1 MPCAGITL
9 WVLELGPTRLAFV
22 SSHRGWTGKTSIFS
36 TVTDLSREKQH
47 VIEILGA
54 VEVAFNLEFKKKK
67 KSGSSYR
74 DRTGIHGL
82 VPGRG
87 KGGHIFHG
95 ALP

>member
-9 WVLELGPTRLAFV
+9 WVLQLWPTRFAFV
-22 SSHRGWTGKTSIFS
+22 SSHRGWTGKGSIFS

-47 VIEILGA
+47 VIEILVA

-67 KSGSSYR
+67 KSVSSYR